1 MRSQVRYV
9 PWLYRLMGHLL
20 GLAIEVLGGVRSV
33 GLENIP
39 ASGPGILISNHT
51 TFADPLV
58 AGYGTAWRVDR
69 VVHMMSKAELRTWP
83 VLGWLA
89 AQGGVIFVRRGEAD
103 RDAQRNT
110 MDILAAGGLVL
121 LFPEGTRSPDGALI
135 RARNGAALLA
145 MRTGAPIIPIGIH
158 DIDRMLSWKA
168 PFRRRPVCN
177 LHVGPPVHLP
187 HRPQGP
193 IDRAELVDATTHFMR
208 ALAELLPPDR
218 RGVYG
223 ADSP

>member
-135 RARNGAALLA
+135 RAHHPDWNPRHRPHAQLEGTVPAPARLQPPCRPTRPSAA
-145 MRTGAPIIPIGIH
+145 
-158 DIDRMLSWKA
+158 
-168 PFRRRPVCN
+168 
-177 LHVGPPVHLP
+177 PPSGP
-187 HRPQGP
+187 HRPRRACGRDHPLHAGP
-193 IDRAELVDATTHFMR
+193 
-208 ALAELLPPDR
+208 
-218 RGVYG
+218 G
-223 ADSP
+223 